1 MIDPGKFMSINFIKK
16 EPLTGS
22 TAGMRYR
29 MVKAG
34 EKEEPV
40 LLVTIWPE
48 PFCFERTEESKKQS
62 KTFPFGQE
70 GLTAAIAWLNEQY
83 EAQMEFWKSA
93 DTMEIG

>member
-1 MIDPGKFMSINFIKK
+1 MIDPDRFMSINFIKK

-22 TAGMRYR
+22 YAGMRYR

-34 EKEEPV
+34 ENEAQV

-48 PFCFERTEESKKQS
+48 PFCFEKTEESKKQS
-62 KTFPFGQE
+62 KEFPFGSE
-70 GLTAAIAWLNEQY
+70 GLKDAIAWLNEQY